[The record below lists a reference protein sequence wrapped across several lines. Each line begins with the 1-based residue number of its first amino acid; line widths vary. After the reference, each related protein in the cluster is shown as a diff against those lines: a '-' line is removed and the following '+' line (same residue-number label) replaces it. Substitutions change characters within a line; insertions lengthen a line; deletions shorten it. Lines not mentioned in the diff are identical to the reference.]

1 MKIKENYKVRE
12 IAGENLIVEQGKSQ
26 SDMTKVISLNN
37 TALLLWKELQG
48 REFSLEDAAEVLMNH
63 YGISKDQ
70 ALVDAQK
77 WVDALGN
84 CGIIGLFFP
93 VTFTGEIL
101 IVCYNSLHIMR

>member
-37 TALLLWKELQG
+37 TALLLWKELQ
-48 REFSLEDAAEVLMNH
+48 DAAELLMNH

-70 ALVDAQK
+70 ALVDTQK
-77 WVDALGN
+77 WVDALSN
-84 CGIIGLFFP
+84 CGIIG
-93 VTFTGEIL
+93 
-101 IVCYNSLHIMR
+101 